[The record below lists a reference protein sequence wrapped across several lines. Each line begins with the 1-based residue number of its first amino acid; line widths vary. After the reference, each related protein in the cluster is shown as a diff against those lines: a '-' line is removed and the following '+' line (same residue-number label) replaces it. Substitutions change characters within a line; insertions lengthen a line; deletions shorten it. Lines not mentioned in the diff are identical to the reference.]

1 MKATKL
7 KILLAAFEAEPF
19 LKTGGLG
26 DVAGS
31 LPKALCAEGAQA
43 RLILPKFS
51 TIPQKYLEK
60 MKPLCRFETDLGWR
74 RQSVGV
80 ESLRVGGVTC
90 YFIENDYYFGRGGAY
105 G

>member
-1 MKATKL
+1 MKSNKL

-51 TIPQKYLEK
+51 SIPH
-60 MKPLCRFETDLGWR
+60 M
-74 RQSVGV
+74 
-80 ESLRVGGVTC
+80 
-90 YFIENDYYFGRGGAY
+90 
-105 G
+105 